1 MELQE
6 TLLPFRVESLELR
19 QDSGGAGKFR
29 GGLGFRKK
37 YVITYP
43 CLLTTNVDRTRDPP
57 WGVQGG
63 QAGQPGC
70 VTVYKAAGGSEII
83 SKVRNYPVNP
93 GDVVVLE
100 TGGGG
105 GWGPPAERARGA
117 IARDIARGY
126 VSPAAAERDYGVKL

>member
-1 MELQE
+1 M
-6 TLLPFRVESLELR
+6 
-19 QDSGGAGKFR
+19 
-29 GGLGFRKK
+29 
-37 YVITYP
+37 ITYP

-70 VTVYKAAGGSEII
+70 VTVYKEAGGSEII
-83 SKVRNYPVNP
+83 SKVRNYPLKA

-105 GWGPPAERARGA
+105 GWGPPAERARKA
-117 IARDIARGY
+117 IERDIARRLYHAGRGRARLRY
-126 VSPAAAERDYGVKL
+126 EAVAPALI